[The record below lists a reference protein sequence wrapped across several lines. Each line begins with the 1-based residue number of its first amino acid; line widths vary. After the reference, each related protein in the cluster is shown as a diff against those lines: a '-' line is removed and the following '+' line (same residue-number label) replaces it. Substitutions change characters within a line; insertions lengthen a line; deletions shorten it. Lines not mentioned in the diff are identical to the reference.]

1 MAVYTTPREKLV
13 SGRKKRD
20 FSKAVTRRILVFVK
34 PWEHLPGLLPVRSTS
49 SVLMTHEGF
58 G

>member
-1 MAVYTTPREKLV
+1 MYTTPREKLV